1 MCGIAG
7 FLSLEQGVFA
17 IGFGYP
23 VVPEGTAR
31 VRVQL
36 SAALSDAQIDRAVAA
51 FAAVGESRGLLAA
64 PDQPG
69 STAT

>member
-1 MCGIAG
+1 MSER
-7 FLSLEQGVFA
+7 LLDEGVFV

-36 SAALSDAQIDRAVAA
+36 SAALTGEQIDAPSTALSDA
-51 FAAVGESRGLLAA
+51 VGRRSEG
-64 PDQPG
+64 
-69 STAT
+69 